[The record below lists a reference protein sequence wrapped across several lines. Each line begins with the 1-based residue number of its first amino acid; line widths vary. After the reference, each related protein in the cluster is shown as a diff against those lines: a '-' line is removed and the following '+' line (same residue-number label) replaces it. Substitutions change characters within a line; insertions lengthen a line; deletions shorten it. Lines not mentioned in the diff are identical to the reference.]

1 MRFFRTKPLMSFF
14 LPKFATNNNSHGM
27 AKFINPFTDWGFKT
41 IFGQEINKDL
51 LISFLND
58 LLAGEHHIA
67 DITFKDKEQLPELK
81 DMRGIVYDIY
91 CTTDKGDHLIVE
103 MQNRYQEHF
112 VDRSLFYASRA
123 IVRQGVKGSNWDYS
137 LTPVYT
143 VCFMNYNVTNLTPQK
158 FRTDVM
164 LMDIE
169 QGEVFSENLRFIYL
183 MLPLFKK
190 EENEC
195 ENDFERWIYI
205 LKNMS
210 TFERMPFLARN
221 AVFKKLSEIADISAL
236 SKDERDKYDES
247 IKRMRD
253 AISLMTTAKN
263 EGREEGRESRNIE
276 IAKMMISE
284 KEPIEKIMAY
294 TGLSEKEIQ
303 SLN

>member
-1 MRFFRTKPLMSFF
+1 
-14 LPKFATNNNSHGM
+14 M

-169 QGEVFSENLRFIYL
+169 KGEVFSKNLRFIYL

-263 EGREEGRESRNIE
+263 EGREEGREEGLELGRQQQKLDSARNLLRSKLLTPSQ
-276 IAKMMISE
+276 IAQNLDLTLEEVIQ
-284 KEPIEKIMAY
+284 
-294 TGLSEKEIQ
+294 LSEK
-303 SLN
+303 

>member
-1 MRFFRTKPLMSFF
+1 
-14 LPKFATNNNSHGM
+14 M

-169 QGEVFSENLRFIYL
+169 KGEVFSKNLRFIYL

-263 EGREEGRESRNIE
+263 EGREEGREEGRVSRNIE

>member
-1 MRFFRTKPLMSFF
+1 
-14 LPKFATNNNSHGM
+14 M

-169 QGEVFSENLRFIYL
+169 KGEVFSKNLRFIYL

-263 EGREEGRESRNIE
+263 EGREEGREEGRIE
-276 IAKMMISE
+276 MLIQLVNDGDFTVEKAAAKVNMTSE
-284 KEPIEKIMAY
+284 DFLKKKEELEK
-294 TGLSEKEIQ
+294 
-303 SLN
+303 

>member
-1 MRFFRTKPLMSFF
+1 
-14 LPKFATNNNSHGM
+14 M

-169 QGEVFSENLRFIYL
+169 KGEVFSKNLRFIYL

-263 EGREEGRESRNIE
+263 EESLATLRLQ
-276 IAKMMISE
+276 K
-284 KEPIEKIMAY
+284 
-294 TGLSEKEIQ
+294 
-303 SLN
+303 

>member
-1 MRFFRTKPLMSFF
+1 
-14 LPKFATNNNSHGM
+14 M

-58 LLAGEHHIA
+58 LLDGEHHIT

-91 CTTDKGDHLIVE
+91 CTTDVGEHIIVE

-123 IVRQGVKGSNWDYS
+123 IVKQGIKGSGWDYK

-143 VCFMNYNVTNLTPQK
+143 VCFMNFNVTDVTPQN

-164 LMDIE
+164 LVDT
-169 QGEVFSENLRFIYL
+169 GSGRVFSDNLRFIYL
-183 MLPLFKK
+183 MLPLFDKD
-190 EENEC
+190 ENTC
-195 ENDFERWIYI
+195 KNDFERWIYI

-221 AVFKKLSEIADISAL
+221 AVFKKLAEIADISAL

-263 EGREEGRESRNIE
+263 EGREEGREEGRNSRNFE
-276 IAKMMISE
+276 IARAMLGNNEPLEMIA
-284 KEPIEKIMAY
+284 AY
-294 TGLSEKEIQ
+294 TGLSEQDIMA
-303 SLN
+303 LN

>member
-1 MRFFRTKPLMSFF
+1 
-14 LPKFATNNNSHGM
+14 M

-58 LLAGEHHIA
+58 LLDGEHHIA

-91 CTTDKGDHLIVE
+91 CTTDVGEHIIVE

-112 VDRSLFYASRA
+112 IDRSLFYASRA
-123 IVRQGVKGSNWDYS
+123 IVKQGIKGSGWDYK

-143 VCFMNYNVTNLTPQK
+143 VCFMNFNVADVTLQN

-164 LMDIE
+164 LVDT
-169 QGEVFSENLRFIYL
+169 GSGRVFSDNLRFIYL
-183 MLPLFKK
+183 MLPLFDKD
-190 EENEC
+190 ENTC
-195 ENDFERWIYI
+195 KNDFERWIYI

-221 AVFKKLSEIADISAL
+221 AVFKKLAEIADISAL

-263 EGREEGRESRNIE
+263 EGREEGREEGRNSRNFE
-276 IAKMMISE
+276 IARAMLGNN
-284 KEPIEKIMAY
+284 EPLEKIAAY
-294 TGLSEKEIQ
+294 TGLSEQDIMA
-303 SLN
+303 LN